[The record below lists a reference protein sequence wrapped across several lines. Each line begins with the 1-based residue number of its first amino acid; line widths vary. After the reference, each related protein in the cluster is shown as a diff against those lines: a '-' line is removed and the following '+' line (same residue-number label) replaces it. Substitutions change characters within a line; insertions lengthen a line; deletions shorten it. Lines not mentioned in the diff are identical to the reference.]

1 MLFDMTVRS
10 GAGRLSRRIGKP
22 SARIERVERVDVG
35 RAGREAVVRHREAA
49 DRLARAGGASGWPV
63 GALVEDSGG
72 AAVAERL
79 AHGGGFREVA
89 GWRRG
94 AARVAVVERTAQVLR
109 RRAHAAHGAFAGRHD
124 HVGAAGGHGVADE
137 RGNIRSKVPSR
148 SR

>member
-1 MLFDMTVRS
+1 MSAEPAVKPSFDI
-10 GAGRLSRRIGKP
+10 GRLSIASRAPAAP
-22 SARIERVERVDVG
+22 SA
-35 RAGREAVVRHREAA
+35 
-49 DRLARAGGASGWPV
+49 WPV

-89 GWRRG
+89 GRRRG
-94 AARVAVVERTAQVLR
+94 AVRVAVVDRAAQVLR